1 MLKQENLEEIM
12 ERKINETRARF
23 FYPATPRPKLTKE
36 TPNGSADIV
45 SLEIQVNPDY
55 IKMLKENGIQE
66 EDSLDETLS
75 HEYTHITKFPG
86 TAANRMHQYL
96 IARKLLESKDLAES
110 AVYSFNEVQTNIF
123 NGVDLKN
130 KATPKIQKILA
141 KDSRGLN
148 KILNGLYQE
157 IFKEDLGIKFNW
169 RNKKEKNLIKKLKEI
184 QFTDQNN
191 ENQNLEKFVFAVKDN
206 LKDYKSET
214 KADFLGM
221 FNEEQI
227 QGGLASLAQECMNNG
242 YSPNQFEQL
251 SLELLNDGKI
261 YPGAGSNKSNLSI
274 SRNIYIDLAKNYAIP
289 IVKTKTAKNGS
300 LIPHEQKPFSI
311 QRQLKMRQRPLVV
324 VDWGCGTGRAISSL
338 AIKFKENVHA
348 FGFSKDSYKEWEEVR
363 EAKLIHAP
371 EEDFFRYFKDES
383 IDALYSHLGLVHL
396 APLGFDADYGLMAK
410 AIDYI
415 ARVFRKISRGGVM
428 AFDAPT
434 SGFFME
440 DLEKR
445 LKTSQMPQ
453 SNLIFRL

>member
-1 MLKQENLEEIM
+1 MPVFGKGRLGKRVVKRQILRISELSGRRSTRRYLPQEKY
-12 ERKINETRARF
+12 RVV
-23 FYPATPRPKLTKE
+23 ATPLREIRQLFHLLFSPK
-36 TPNGSADIV
+36 
-45 SLEIQVNPDY
+45 
-55 IKMLKENGIQE
+55 
-66 EDSLDETLS
+66 
-75 HEYTHITKFPG
+75 
-86 TAANRMHQYL
+86 
-96 IARKLLESKDLAES
+96 
-110 AVYSFNEVQTNIF
+110 
-123 NGVDLKN
+123 
-130 KATPKIQKILA
+130 
-141 KDSRGLN
+141 
-148 KILNGLYQE
+148 
-157 IFKEDLGIKFNW
+157 
-169 RNKKEKNLIKKLKEI
+169 
-184 QFTDQNN
+184 
-191 ENQNLEKFVFAVKDN
+191 
-206 LKDYKSET
+206 
-214 KADFLGM
+214 
-221 FNEEQI
+221 
-227 QGGLASLAQECMNNG
+227 
-242 YSPNQFEQL
+242 
-251 SLELLNDGKI
+251 
-261 YPGAGSNKSNLSI
+261 
-274 SRNIYIDLAKNYAIP
+274 
-289 IVKTKTAKNGS
+289 
-300 LIPHEQKPFSI
+300 KPFSI

>member
-311 QRQLKMRQRPLVV
+311 QSPINDLNVF
-324 VDWGCGTGRAISSL
+324 SSKG
-338 AIKFKENVHA
+338 IMPCITKKWTKKKKEV
-348 FGFSKDSYKEWEEVR
+348 
-363 EAKLIHAP
+363 I
-371 EEDFFRYFKDES
+371 
-383 IDALYSHLGLVHL
+383 
-396 APLGFDADYGLMAK
+396 
-410 AIDYI
+410 
-415 ARVFRKISRGGVM
+415 
-428 AFDAPT
+428 
-434 SGFFME
+434 
-440 DLEKR
+440 
-445 LKTSQMPQ
+445 
-453 SNLIFRL
+453 